1 MGARKNRTEF
11 KVLINKSL
19 LYGNF
24 NYRAFCSSSLRP
36 GCAPFSLFHRHSL
49 LDWRAP
55 DCSKHK
61 RWNHSTVKRSLSP
74 RCGVITAETF
84 VRTSFHH
91 FDFFHH
97 WSWFSDQTLQ
107 TERYIFL
114 SQQPPPNAARLRF
127 EWTFVPKSRPRPSI
141 GKEKIIYFSKFGTFC
156 CCCFV
161 WYERGANNNRN
172 NIFHI
177 LYSIST

>member
-24 NYRAFCSSSLRP
+24 NYRAFCSSSLGRP
-36 GCAPFSLFHRHSL
+36 GWVPFSLLHRHSL

-55 DCSKHK
+55 DCSENK
-61 RWNHSTVKRSLSP
+61 RWNHSTVKRFLSS
-74 RCGVITAETF
+74 RCGVATAETF

-97 WSWFSDQTLQ
+97 WSWFSDQALQ

-114 SQQPPPNAARLRF
+114 NTQSLPHIARLWF
-127 EWTFVPKSRPRPSI
+127 EWTFVPKISLAPAHQLEKQKLFISRNVRL
-141 GKEKIIYFSKFGTFC
+141 FC

-161 WYERGANNNRN
+161 WYEKGGE
-172 NIFHI
+172 
-177 LYSIST
+177 

>member
-1 MGARKNRTEF
+1 MEI
-11 KVLINKSL
+11 LIIEHFVRAHSSWGCAFSL
-19 LYGNF
+19 L
-24 NYRAFCSSSLRP
+24 
-36 GCAPFSLFHRHSL
+36 HRHSL

-55 DCSKHK
+55 DCSENK
-61 RWNHSTVKRSLSP
+61 RWNHSTVKRFLSP

-91 FDFFHH
+91 FDYFHH

-114 SQQPPPNAARLRF
+114 NTQKPRTLHDSAYSELLSQNLAPAHQLER
-127 EWTFVPKSRPRPSI
+127 
-141 GKEKIIYFSKFGTFC
+141 KIIYFEKFETFLLLLLLC
-156 CCCFV
+156 L
-161 WYERGANNNRN
+161 RRKGANNNWN

-177 LYSIST
+177 LYSISTYNR

>member
-1 MGARKNRTEF
+1 MEI
-11 KVLINKSL
+11 LIIEHFVRAHSSWGCAFSL
-19 LYGNF
+19 L
-24 NYRAFCSSSLRP
+24 
-36 GCAPFSLFHRHSL
+36 HRHSL

-55 DCSKHK
+55 DCSENK
-61 RWNHSTVKRSLSP
+61 RWNHSTVKRFLSP

-114 SQQPPPNAARLRF
+114 STQKPRTLHDTASRELLSQNLAPAHQLEKKNYLFREIWDFSAAAAALF
-127 EWTFVPKSRPRPSI
+127 ETK
-141 GKEKIIYFSKFGTFC
+141 GGE
-156 CCCFV
+156 
-161 WYERGANNNRN
+161 
-172 NIFHI
+172 
-177 LYSIST
+177 